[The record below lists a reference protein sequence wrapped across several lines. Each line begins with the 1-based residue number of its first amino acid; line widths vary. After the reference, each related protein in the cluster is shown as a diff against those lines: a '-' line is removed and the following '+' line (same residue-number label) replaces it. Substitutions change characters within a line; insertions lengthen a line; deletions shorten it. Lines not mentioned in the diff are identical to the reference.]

1 MLRLFLHAQD
11 FAVGVEL
18 DDAKALRVRYV
29 VAEHGAAALGLGV
42 GGSGLQDLGE
52 AVAVED
58 VVAQDHGAAVVA
70 DELFAQNKG
79 LCQTIGRGLDLI
91 LQMDAVLAA
100 IAQQR
105 LETGRVSGGGDD
117 QDILNARQHE
127 GGQRIVDHGLIVDR
141 QQLLAGDHRQRIKPG
156 AGTAGQNNAFH
167 NLCTPLFVL
176 KKLCSYTG

>member
-1 MLRLFLHAQD
+1 MLGLFFHAQHL
-11 FAVGVEL
+11 AVLVKL
-18 DDAKALRVRYV
+18 HDAKALGVRHI

-42 GGSGLQDLGE
+42 GGGGLQDLGE
-52 AVAVED
+52 TVAVED

-70 DELFAQNKG
+70 DELLAQDEG
-79 LCQTIGRGLDLI
+79 LCQTVRGGLNFI

-105 LETGRVSGGGDD
+105 LKAGRVGGGGDD

-127 GGQRIVDHGLIVDR
+127 GGQRVVDHGLIVDG

-167 NLCTPLFVL
+167 ICALL
-176 KKLCSYTG
+176 